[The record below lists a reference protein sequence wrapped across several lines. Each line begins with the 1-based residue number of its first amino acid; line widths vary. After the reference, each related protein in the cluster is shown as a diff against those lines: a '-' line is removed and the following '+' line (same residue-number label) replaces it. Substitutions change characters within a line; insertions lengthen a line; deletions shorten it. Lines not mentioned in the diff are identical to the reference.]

1 MHFWQQTRRAGN
13 GFAAQVLDAF
23 IKHLLNTSRDFC
35 FDSKCDFCSENN
47 ICHCVRLFVGTI
59 QRCSF
64 IYVSGSFFQWEL
76 VHWKL
81 QASLLSE
88 TVTFNVSKKTGCFVF
103 RHASRQAD
111 TILFFFS
118 HSPLPQSVVPVV
130 QPFTCLLWSKQQRR
144 REGEKPKSTWGGG
157 RITKILPDSVTQP
170 RLLVFNEKK
179 LVRVEQL

>member
-1 MHFWQQTRRAGN
+1 MSLCQAVCRN
-13 GFAAQVLDAF
+13 
-23 IKHLLNTSRDFC
+23 
-35 FDSKCDFCSENN
+35 DSKVQLHLCKWIF
-47 ICHCVRLFVGTI
+47 
-59 QRCSF
+59 
-64 IYVSGSFFQWEL
+64 FFQWEL

-130 QPFTCLLWSKQQRR
+130 QPFTCLL
-144 REGEKPKSTWGGG
+144 
-157 RITKILPDSVTQP
+157 
-170 RLLVFNEKK
+170 
-179 LVRVEQL
+179 

>member
-1 MHFWQQTRRAGN
+1 MSLCQAVCRN
-13 GFAAQVLDAF
+13 
-23 IKHLLNTSRDFC
+23 
-35 FDSKCDFCSENN
+35 DSKAQLHLCKWIF
-47 ICHCVRLFVGTI
+47 
-59 QRCSF
+59 
-64 IYVSGSFFQWEL
+64 FFQWEL

-130 QPFTCLLWSKQQRR
+130 QPFTCLL
-144 REGEKPKSTWGGG
+144 
-157 RITKILPDSVTQP
+157 
-170 RLLVFNEKK
+170 
-179 LVRVEQL
+179 